1 MRNTNYRAE
10 NTTNHK
16 NDKNNI
22 ELTGALSLLS
32 SLPLEKRSENNNKTL
47 TPKLMLRTAPSHMRD
62 MSTSQLKLGTSNL
75 YALNKLNDI
84 GVVETGTSLTL
95 GTDYK
100 IEDKK
105 NDLEKLNLSVG
116 QVYNLKNNSDMPK
129 QSSLN
134 DKTSELVGSINYNI
148 NKFSKVGY
156 KFSLDN
162 NFNDLNYNE
171 ISSIL
176 KINKL
181 VTNFEYVEENNHVGN
196 SHYINAGLV
205 LELNESNTLKFRTRE
220 NFTTN
225 ATEFYNLSYQY
236 ENDCL
241 KAAVEYNK
249 SFYSDA
255 DLEPSENLMFTLT
268 IIPFGKLSTPTTV
281 N

>member
-1 MRNTNYRAE
+1 M
-10 NTTNHK
+10 
-16 NDKNNI
+16 
-22 ELTGALSLLS
+22 GAISLLS
-32 SLPLEKRSENNNKTL
+32 SLPLEKYSENYKKTL
-47 TPKLMLRTAPSHMRD
+47 TPKLMLRSAPSHMRN
-62 MSTSQLKLGTSNL
+62 MSNRQLKLGISNL
-75 YALNKLNDI
+75 YALNKLDDI
-84 GVVETGTSLTL
+84 GAIETGTSLTL
-95 GTDYK
+95 GTNYR

-105 NDLEKLNLSVG
+105 NDFEKLNLSVG
-116 QVYNLKNNSDMPK
+116 QVYNLKNNPDMSS

-134 DKTSELVGSINYNI
+134 EKTSELVGSIDYNI
-148 NKFSKVGY
+148 SKFSKVGY

-162 NFNDLNYNE
+162 NFSDLNYNE

-181 VTNFEYVEENNHVGN
+181 VTNFEYVEENNHIGN
-196 SHYINAGLV
+196 NHYINAGLV
-205 LELNESNTLKFRTRE
+205 LELNKSNSLKFKTRE

-241 KAAVEYNK
+241 RAAVEYNK

-268 IIPFGKLSTPTTV
+268 IIPFGKLSTPARI